1 MGAVEQIPPNVSGPS
16 LQAGHEYMA
25 DTTTNL
31 HTCKDVVLAREVILE
46 TATQLVYTCKE
57 TETLKYPLC
66 LKSAFLPEVSL

>member
-1 MGAVEQIPPNVSGPS
+1 MGAVEQIPLNVSGPS

-31 HTCKDVVLAREVILE
+31 HTCIDVVLAREVMSE

-57 TETLKYPLC
+57 NET
-66 LKSAFLPEVSL
+66 

>member
-31 HTCKDVVLAREVILE
+31 HTCEDVVLAREVMLE

-57 TETLKYPLC
+57 TETLNLP
-66 LKSAFLPEVSL
+66 FLPEVSL

>member
-31 HTCKDVVLAREVILE
+31 HTCKDVVLAREVMLE

-57 TETLKYPLC
+57 TETLNYPFC